1 MKNKKAI
8 LLAITALIIIDFVI
22 LINFLDYERFEV
34 NHIIYDSY
42 NWEEEKQDEGL
53 LRQEIVDNRVGF
65 DFWSKEDANNIATL
79 LTSYT
84 SDLKNMEFENLLEK
98 NTDIK
103 RVETK
108 VLYAWVSGLDSN
120 EEYQSYY
127 EVWVVGVAD
136 EYSYNWIL
144 LLVLGSS
151 NFIIITT
158 LIVQGYMPTLEK
170 EEKQ

>member
-1 MKNKKAI
+1 
-8 LLAITALIIIDFVI
+8 
-22 LINFLDYERFEV
+22 
-34 NHIIYDSY
+34 
-42 NWEEEKQDEGL
+42 
-53 LRQEIVDNRVGF
+53 
-65 DFWSKEDANNIATL
+65 
-79 LTSYT
+79 
-84 SDLKNMEFENLLEK
+84 MEFENLLEK

-170 EEKQ
+170 EEKQWNV